1 MQTLILANECG
12 RPGRPHRVRRM
23 LRAEARRAHPLPSV
37 ARPQRRDASVPFVL
51 GHALTA
57 AARMQMAL
65 RRFVALGRRHLEA
78 GRRAAWDGLKH
89 ANRELRD
96 QVVREFPVLNF
107 DPADGDAFE
116 FDAPDDDDDRKGTN
130 RGGDPGAAPSPSAVG
145 GDID

>member
-1 MQTLILANECG
+1 MLGLLVVAGAAYCAWVLARG
-12 RPGRPHRVRRM
+12 LWRV
-23 LRAEARRAHPLPSV
+23 AN
-37 ARPQRRDASVPFVL
+37 
-51 GHALTA
+51 
-57 AARMQMAL
+57 
-65 RRFVALGRRHLEA
+65 A

-116 FDAPDDDDDRKGTN
+116 FDAPDDDGDRTGAN